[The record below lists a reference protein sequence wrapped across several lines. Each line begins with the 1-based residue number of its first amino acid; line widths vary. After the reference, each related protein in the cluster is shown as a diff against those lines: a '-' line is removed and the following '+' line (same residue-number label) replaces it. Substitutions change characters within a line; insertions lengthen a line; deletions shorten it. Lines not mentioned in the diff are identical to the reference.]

1 MNFVYSWHLALI
13 ALSAIP
19 VIFICISI
27 CGPFIVKNSI
37 KRFANV
43 SASTASKI
51 KQSIEKEFRKKEPNK
66 FMPAY
71 CIPTKEVIKYF
82 DLDIE
87 FLKSIAY
94 FDKEINDGLPK

>member
-1 MNFVYSWHLALI
+1 VI
-13 ALSAIP
+13 AKEILEI
-19 VIFICISI
+19 ISKPRCSNQNI
-27 CGPFIVKNSI
+27 MRI
-37 KRFANV
+37 ANV

-51 KQSIEKEFRKKEPNK
+51 KQYIEKKFRKKEPNK

-71 CIPTKEVIKYF
+71 CIHTKEVIKYF

-94 FDKEINDGLPK
+94 FDKEINDGLTK

>member
-1 MNFVYSWHLALI
+1 MI
-13 ALSAIP
+13 AKEILEI
-19 VIFICISI
+19 ISKPWCSNQDI
-27 CGPFIVKNSI
+27 MKI
-37 KRFANV
+37 ANV

-71 CIPTKEVIKYF
+71 CIPTKDF

>member
-1 MNFVYSWHLALI
+1 ML
-13 ALSAIP
+13 
-19 VIFICISI
+19 
-27 CGPFIVKNSI
+27 
-37 KRFANV
+37 
-43 SASTASKI
+43 
-51 KQSIEKEFRKKEPNK
+51 KEFRKKEPNK

-94 FDKEINDGLPK
+94 FDKEINDGLTK

>member
-1 MNFVYSWHLALI
+1 MI
-13 ALSAIP
+13 AKEILEI
-19 VIFICISI
+19 ISEPWCSNQDI
-27 CGPFIVKNSI
+27 MKI
-37 KRFANV
+37 ANV

-66 FMPAY
+66 FMSAY

>member
-1 MNFVYSWHLALI
+1 MI
-13 ALSAIP
+13 AKEILEI
-19 VIFICISI
+19 ISKPWCSNQDI
-27 CGPFIVKNSI
+27 MKI
-37 KRFANV
+37 ANV
-43 SASTASKI
+43 SATTASKI
-51 KQSIEKEFRKKEPNK
+51 KQGIEKEFRKKVPNK
-66 FMPAY
+66 YMPSY

>member
-1 MNFVYSWHLALI
+1 MKAKEILNILATPWCSNQDI
-13 ALSAIP
+13 MKI
-19 VIFICISI
+19 
-27 CGPFIVKNSI
+27 
-37 KRFANV
+37 ANV

-87 FLKSIAY
+87 FLKSLINI
-94 FDKEINDGLPK
+94 DNTSKEKD

>member
-1 MNFVYSWHLALI
+1 MI
-13 ALSAIP
+13 AKEILEI
-19 VIFICISI
+19 ISKPWCSNQDI
-27 CGPFIVKNSI
+27 MKI
-37 KRFANV
+37 ANV

-66 FMPAY
+66 FMPDY

>member
-1 MNFVYSWHLALI
+1 MLAKEILEI
-13 ALSAIP
+13 
-19 VIFICISI
+19 ISKAWCSNQNI
-27 CGPFIVKNSI
+27 MKI
-37 KRFANV
+37 ANV

-71 CIPTKEVIKYF
+71 CIHTKEVIKYF

-87 FLKSIAY
+87 FLKSTAY
-94 FDKEINDGLPK
+94 FDKEINNGLPK